1 MSGLKGKGTESVE
14 LWPVGDVKPYDKN
27 AKLHDDKQVGKIVAS
42 IKKFGW
48 RGNPIV
54 VDEGGV
60 ILAGHGRRL
69 AAIKLGR
76 THVPVEVVKGM
87 SEDDK
92 KAYRLADNRVAISVM
107 DSDMLQKE
115 LASLANYD
123 LDDIFDKKEL
133 AFFEADLGEINTDA
147 FVDDLDAEI
156 ERQAEE
162 TISTVAAAAEKE
174 VPVAKALGFKS
185 IKGRD
190 ERAVAMFM
198 AQAEEATGKQGADA
212 FVEHLKSLAK

>member
-1 MSGLKGKGTESVE
+1 MSVKGKSTETVE
-14 LWPVGDVKPYDKN
+14 LWPVADVKPYEQN
-27 AKLHDDKQVGKIVAS
+27 AKLHDAKQVAKIAAS

-54 VDEGGV
+54 VDEDGV

-69 AAIKLGR
+69 AAIELGR

-87 SEDDK
+87 SDDEK
-92 KAYRLADNRVAISVM
+92 KAYRLADNRVAVSVM
-107 DSDMLQKE
+107 DSELLQKE

-133 AFFEADLGEINTDA
+133 AFFESDLGELNADA
-147 FVDDLDAEI
+147 FVDDLDVEI

-162 TISTVAAAAEKE
+162 TTATVSAAAEKE
-174 VPVAKALGFKS
+174 VPIAKALGFKS
-185 IKGRD
+185 VKGRD
-190 ERAVAMFM
+190 ERVIAVFM
-198 AQAEEATGKQGADA
+198 ARAEEATGKQGAEA
-212 FVEHLKSLAK
+212 FVEHLKSLAQ